1 MSSVPFDTF
10 ELRDELQGTLDALS
24 QNETLGLLPEV
35 ELRRL
40 AAVTEIQHFERAA
53 TLYCP
58 GDDARQAY
66 AIVNGRVRLSYNTAD
81 GDEVVIG
88 LLVAGQETGA
98 TTVLSE
104 DPVHFLCAT
113 AIEPTACLVVPR
125 DALLA
130 AANQQPIL
138 WRRLLTVLRRR
149 IHRDAQVAF
158 LDLRGRVASR
168 LLELDDA
175 KQGTQ
180 VRISQQDLAG
190 FAAASRPN
198 VNRALSHLSREGA
211 IRLSRGGISIRDRER
226 LLRFAR
232 EVPKV

>member
-1 MSSVPFDTF
+1 MRS
-10 ELRDELQGTLDALS
+10 ELQLILDALS
-24 QNETLGLLPEV
+24 QNDTLGQLPEA
-35 ELRRL
+35 ELRSL
-40 AAVTEIQHFERAA
+40 ARVTQTREFERGG

-58 GDDARQAY
+58 GDDARYMY
-66 AIVNGRVRLSYNTAD
+66 AIVKGRVKLSYDTAD
-81 GDEVVIG
+81 GDEVLIG
-88 LLVAGQETGA
+88 LFGAGQETGA

-113 AIEPTACLVVPR
+113 AIEPTVCLIVPR
-125 DALLA
+125 NALVA
-130 AANQQPIL
+130 AAERQPIL
-138 WRRLLTVLRRR
+138 WRRLLTMLRRR

-168 LLELDDA
+168 LLELADA
-175 KQGTQ
+175 KAGVR
-180 VRISQQDLAG
+180 VRISQHELAG

-211 IRLSRGGISIRDRER
+211 IVLSRGVISIRDRER

-232 EVPKV
+232 EVPKF